1 MARIEAK
8 KDALA
13 GTDIGGRQSIEK
25 SGFANRSKTLAQT
38 GAAGE
43 SSVIGATFR
52 ELYLAWKVFSG
63 CQMSGCCVA
72 ARCLMRSAS
81 LGTSGAPATP

>member
-1 MARIEAK
+1 MVFDLENLLSSH
-8 KDALA
+8 AL
-13 GTDIGGRQSIEK
+13 D
-25 SGFANRSKTLAQT
+25 
-38 GAAGE
+38 
-43 SSVIGATFR
+43 VIGATFR